1 MLATVWNLLMTIVYG
16 KTYVGE
22 SVSFNVV
29 AAGSVVLESMP
40 ARYGVLLD
48 GVPAVCKKCYS

>member
-1 MLATVWNLLMTIVYG
+1 MTIVYG
-16 KTYVGE
+16 KTYVGV

-48 GVPAVCKKCYS
+48 GVLAVCKKCYS